1 MSFKSIQIPF
11 QVNTTTENPVD
22 VFFNPLL
29 KVAKSYD
36 VAVGYFSSTWIRDAA
51 KGIAS
56 LVVNGGRSRWVI
68 SPSLSKQ
75 DWELLSNSASLADA
89 EQIVS
94 SAATASVRELQ
105 LALEDDTRIA
115 LAWLIKDGIV
125 NFKIAVPRNQLS
137 GIFHAKI
144 GIFTDNEN
152 NKVAFSG
159 SYNLTGAANT
169 NWETLDIF
177 LGWNAGDEKRVRARE
192 EQFENIWECRDPNLA
207 IYLPT
212 DTVVAQFIE
221 ITKHTKRP
229 YRLPGAV
236 DEPIETAPWIP
247 GYLLD
252 ADGKLRRHQEDGITA
267 WFKANGRGIFQMATG
282 SGKTVAALAVATK
295 LFNFLKTKN
304 AKLVVIVAVPYKHLA
319 EQWGK
324 EAMAFGFDPL
334 VCYESFDTWAPEF
347 QRKNLGLQ
355 LDTEN
360 LAFFITV
367 NATFCGDRFQS
378 LLAGV
383 DAPVLFIADE
393 MHNMGG
399 EKIRNVLPTNANF
412 RLGLSATPDRHN
424 DEEGTA
430 VIRDYFGATV
440 ADYGLS
446 QAIADGTLTRYF
458 YHPVLVEFTE
468 DEMGLYIDLSQRIAR
483 QMARGN
489 GEAGEISDALKF
501 LLIER
506 SRLIGNAE
514 GKIPALKSLLANR
527 TESKFNLVYCGDVI
541 SEGEKSVDN
550 VLGLIGNDLGMRANK
565 FTSSESNAE
574 RRDILEKF
582 GSGDIQALIAIRC
595 LDEGVDVPRTE
606 TAYILASS
614 LNPRQFIQR
623 RGRVLRKAPGKEFAY
638 IYDFIV
644 VPPVGASLEDASFN
658 SERSLIKRELSR
670 VDEFA
675 SSSENAG
682 EALRALRA
690 IKIRL
695 NLIDS

>member
-1 MSFKSIQIPF
+1 MSFKSLQIPF

-29 KVAKSYD
+29 NLAKSYD
-36 VAVGYFSSTWIRDAA
+36 VAVGYFSSAWIRDAA

-75 DWELLSNSASLADA
+75 DWELLSNCSSHADI
-89 EQIVS
+89 EQVVS

-105 LALEDDTRIA
+105 LALEDDTRVA

-125 NFKIAVPRNQLS
+125 NFKIAIPKNQLS

-144 GIFTDNEN
+144 GILTDSDN

-169 NWETLDIF
+169 NWETLDIY
-177 LGWNAGDEKRVRARE
+177 LGWNAGDEKRVQARE
-192 EQFENIWECRDPNLA
+192 DQFESIWECRDPNLA

-212 DTVVAQFIE
+212 DSVVAQFIE

-229 YRLPGAV
+229 YRLPGAT
-236 DEPIETAPWIP
+236 DEPIETTPWIP

-252 ADGKLRRHQEDGITA
+252 AHGKLRQHQEDGIAA

-295 LFNFLKTKN
+295 LFNFLRTKN
-304 AKLVVIVAVPYKHLA
+304 GKLVVIVAVPYKHLA
-319 EQWGK
+319 EQWEK
-324 EAMAFGFDPL
+324 EAIAFGFDPL
-334 VCYESFDTWAPEF
+334 ICYESFDAWAPEF
-347 QRKNLGLQ
+347 QRKILGLQ

-367 NATFCGDRFQS
+367 NATFCSDRFQS
-378 LLAGV
+378 LLASV
-383 DAPVLFIADE
+383 DSPVLFIADE

-399 EKIRNVLPTNANF
+399 EKIRTVLPTNANF

-424 DEEGTA
+424 DDEGTA
-430 VIRDYFGATV
+430 LIREYFGETV

-468 DEMGLYIDLSQRIAR
+468 DEMGSYVDLSQRIAR
-483 QMARGN
+483 QMVRGN
-489 GEAGEISDALKF
+489 TEGGEISDALKF

-514 GKIPALKSLLANR
+514 GKIPALKRLLATR

-541 SEGEKSVDN
+541 SEGERSVDN
-550 VLGLIGNDLGMRANK
+550 VLGLIGNGLGMRANK
-565 FTSSESNAE
+565 FTSTESNAE

-582 GSGDIQALIAIRC
+582 GKGEIQALIAIRC

-658 SERSLIKRELSR
+658 SERSLIRRELSR

-682 EALRALRA
+682 DALRILRA